1 MNASAMALCL
11 SFQLTSEEADYHKW
25 ITLYLIHTFLNV
37 VMQQLYIQGHYI
49 PRTMLTS
56 MEDTNEPQSESYR
69 GKMESMTFLMSG
81 RQAEE
86 VPE

>member
-1 MNASAMALCL
+1 
-11 SFQLTSEEADYHKW
+11 
-25 ITLYLIHTFLNV
+25 
-37 VMQQLYIQGHYI
+37 
-49 PRTMLTS
+49 MLTS
-56 MEDTNEPQSESYR
+56 MEDTNELQSESYR